1 MEGDVKVRPANLPNP
16 VPPVVSLIEADR
28 RAFKEKAIQPPSQ
41 RDQPKPYKHYSLTLG
56 ANDRQDCWLNNCEQ
70 ELDLKLAKFHI
81 VEFCSS

>member
-41 RDQPKPYKHYSLTLG
+41 WDQPMPYNDYSLTLG
-56 ANDRQDCWLNNCEQ
+56 ANDRQDCWLNNCEL
-70 ELDLKLAKFHI
+70 ELDLKLAKFLI
-81 VEFCSS
+81 VVFFSS